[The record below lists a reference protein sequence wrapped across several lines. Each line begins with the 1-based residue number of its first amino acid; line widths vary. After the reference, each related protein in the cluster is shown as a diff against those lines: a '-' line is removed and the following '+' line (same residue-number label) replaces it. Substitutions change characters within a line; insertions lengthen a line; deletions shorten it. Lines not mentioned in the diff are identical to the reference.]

1 MTTTT
6 DLTIR
11 PFEVHVPEE
20 DLADL
25 RRRIAAW
32 RPPEREPVDDQSQGV
47 QLATVQDLANYWAT
61 EYDWRRCEAKLNTL
75 PQFITSIDGLD
86 VHFIHVRS
94 PQQNALPLIV
104 SHGWPGSIIEQLK
117 IIEPL
122 TDPAEHGGSASDAF
136 DVVIPSLPGYGFS
149 GKPAATGWG
158 PDRIARAWAVLMDRL
173 GYTRYVAQGGD
184 WGTAISAAMARQ
196 APEGLLGIQVNFA
209 QMVPSSVLGHIRNGD
224 PAPAD
229 LSDAEKRAYEQ
240 VAFATYHRG
249 YGVIQGT
256 RPQTI
261 GYSLADTPVGLAAWL
276 LDHDAGTYEHLARL
290 FAGQPF
296 GAITRDDWLD
306 NTSLYWFTN
315 TAASAARLYW
325 QQAITGR
332 NFYAAADVSL
342 RGLPMGVQLG
352 FMGVQLGGKVI
363 WAGLRGCGCGAGTG
377 GQQRRL
383 SLCFPD
389 DEASCCG
396 CRGPALPAARSRLTA
411 LVVSAGHMPGPV
423 GQAGAAASC
432 RLRNAGPAGPCRASL
447 EW

>member
-1 MTTTT
+1 MSTNPAGMNA
-6 DLTIR
+6 DPAVR
-11 PFEVHVPEE
+11 PFHVGMAEE
-20 DLADL
+20 AIADQ

-47 QLATVQDLANYWAT
+47 QLATVQALASYWAT
-61 EYDWRRCEAKLNTL
+61 EYDWRRCEAKLNAL
-75 PQFITSIDGLD
+75 PQFTTEIDGLD

-94 PQQNALPLIV
+94 AQQNALPLIV

-122 TDPAEHGGSASDAF
+122 TNPTEHGGSASDAF

-158 PDRIARAWAVLMDRL
+158 LDRIARAWAVLMGRL

-196 APEGLLGIQVNFA
+196 AAEGLLGIHVNFA
-209 QMVPSSVLGHIRNGD
+209 QMVPLEMLGHIRNGD
-224 PAPAD
+224 PAPAG
-229 LSDAEKRAYEQ
+229 LSDAEKAAYEQ
-240 VAFATYHRG
+240 VAFATYRRG

-276 LDHDAGTYEHLARL
+276 LDHDATSYGHLAGL
-290 FAGQPF
+290 FAGHPY

-315 TAASAARLYW
+315 TATSAARLYW
-325 QQAITGR
+325 QLAITGQS
-332 NFYAAADVSL
+332 FYAPADVSL
-342 RGLPMGVQLG
+342 
-352 FMGVQLGGKVI
+352 
-363 WAGLRGCGCGAGTG
+363 
-377 GQQRRL
+377 
-383 SLCFPD
+383 
-389 DEASCCG
+389 
-396 CRGPALPAARSRLTA
+396 PAAVTVFPEEYVQAPRSWTEQAYHKLIYFNQAERG
-411 LVVSAGHMPGPV
+411 GHF
-423 GQAGAAASC
+423 AAWEQPQLLSEE
-432 RLRNAGPAGPCRASL
+432 LRAAFRTL
-447 EW
+447 R

>member
-1 MTTTT
+1 MSTGTAAMNT
-6 DLTIR
+6 DPAVR
-11 PFEVHVPEE
+11 PFHTEIAEE
-20 DLADL
+20 AIADL

-61 EYDWRRCEAKLNTL
+61 DYDWRRCEAKLNAL
-75 PQFITSIDGLD
+75 PQFTTEIDGLD
-86 VHFIHVRS
+86 VHFIHVKS
-94 PQQNALPLIV
+94 SQQNALPLIV
-104 SHGWPGSIIEQLK
+104 SHGWPGSVIEQLK

-122 TDPAEHGGSASDAF
+122 TNPTEHGGSAPDAF

-158 PDRIARAWAVLMDRL
+158 PDRIARAWAALMERL

-196 APEGLLGIQVNFA
+196 APAGLLGIHVNFA
-209 QMVPSSVLGHIRNGD
+209 QMVPLGVLGHIRNGD

-229 LSDAEKRAYEQ
+229 LLDAEKRAYEQ

-276 LDHDAGTYEHLARL
+276 LDHDTGTYEHLARL
-290 FAGQPF
+290 FAGDSY

-315 TAASAARLYW
+315 TPTSAARLYW

-332 NFYAAADVSL
+332 NFYAPADVSL
-342 RGLPMGVQLG
+342 
-352 FMGVQLGGKVI
+352 
-363 WAGLRGCGCGAGTG
+363 
-377 GQQRRL
+377 
-383 SLCFPD
+383 
-389 DEASCCG
+389 
-396 CRGPALPAARSRLTA
+396 PAAVTVFPEEYVHAPRSWTEQAYHNLIYFNEA
-411 LVVSAGHMPGPV
+411 EQGGHF
-423 GQAGAAASC
+423 AAWEQPQLFSGE
-432 RLRNAGPAGPCRASL
+432 LRAAFRTL
-447 EW
+447 R

>member
-1 MTTTT
+1 MSTNPAGMNA
-6 DLTIR
+6 DPAVR
-11 PFEVHVPEE
+11 PFHIGMAEE
-20 DLADL
+20 AIADL

-47 QLATVQDLANYWAT
+47 QLATVQALASYWAT
-61 EYDWRRCEAKLNTL
+61 EYDWRRCEAKLNAL
-75 PQFITSIDGLD
+75 PQFTTEIDGLD

-94 PQQNALPLIV
+94 AQQNALPLIV

-122 TDPAEHGGSASDAF
+122 ANPTEHGGSASDAF

-158 PDRIARAWAVLMDRL
+158 LDRIARAWAVLMGRL

-196 APEGLLGIQVNFA
+196 AAEGLLGIHVNFA
-209 QMVPSSVLGHIRNGD
+209 QMVPLEMLGHIRNGD
-224 PAPAD
+224 PAPAG
-229 LSDAEKRAYEQ
+229 LSDAEKAAYEQ
-240 VAFATYHRG
+240 VALATYRRG

-276 LDHDAGTYEHLARL
+276 LDHDATSYGHLAGL
-290 FAGQPF
+290 FAGHPY

-315 TAASAARLYW
+315 TATSAARLYW
-325 QQAITGR
+325 QLAITGQS
-332 NFYAAADVSL
+332 FYAPADVSL
-342 RGLPMGVQLG
+342 
-352 FMGVQLGGKVI
+352 
-363 WAGLRGCGCGAGTG
+363 
-377 GQQRRL
+377 
-383 SLCFPD
+383 
-389 DEASCCG
+389 
-396 CRGPALPAARSRLTA
+396 PAAVTVFPEEYVQAPRSWTEQAYHKLIYFNQAERG
-411 LVVSAGHMPGPV
+411 GHF
-423 GQAGAAASC
+423 AAWEQPQLLSEE
-432 RLRNAGPAGPCRASL
+432 LRAAFRTL
-447 EW
+447 R